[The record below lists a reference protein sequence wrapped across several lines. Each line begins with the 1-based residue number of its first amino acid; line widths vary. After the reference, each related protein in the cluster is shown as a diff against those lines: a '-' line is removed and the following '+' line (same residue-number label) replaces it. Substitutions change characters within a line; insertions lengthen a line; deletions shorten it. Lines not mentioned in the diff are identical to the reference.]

1 MRKLLIVLMTSLAAM
16 GVHAWEPT
24 TADVQPENMTA
35 LESNA
40 DVSVTI
46 AAIPMP
52 AQVVELARYSPKKN
66 NLGQTK
72 KVKAAKVAIAKSML
86 SRSARQQIAIASTS
100 SKPDDKARLLASENE
115 DTGTGFDMLDLHR
128 SFSQPRVAKVAD
140 QADEEDETLS
150 NLPEHIKLRLLL
162 ARTKAVEAH
171 ILNQVGKN
179 SDSDEAEL
187 SDTVKLRLY
196 LARARAVKVLSDKY
210 GAA

>member
-16 GVHAWEPT
+16 GVYAGDPT

-35 LESNA
+35 LEPNA

-52 AQVVELARYSPKKN
+52 AQVVELARYLPRKN
-66 NLGQTK
+66 GLGQSK

-115 DTGTGFDMLDLHR
+115 DAGTGFDMLDLHR
-128 SFSQPRVAKVAD
+128 SFSQPRVAKLAD
-140 QADEEDETLS
+140 QADEDDESLS
-150 NLPEHIKLRLLL
+150 NLPEHIKLRLLM

-171 ILNQVGKN
+171 ILNQVGKA
-179 SDSDEAEL
+179 SDAEETEL

-196 LARARAVKVLSDKY
+196 LARARAVKVHSEKY
-210 GAA
+210 GSA

>member
-1 MRKLLIVLMTSLAAM
+1 
-16 GVHAWEPT
+16 
-24 TADVQPENMTA
+24 MTA
-35 LESNA
+35 LEPNA

-66 NLGQTK
+66 GLGQTK

-115 DTGTGFDMLDLHR
+115 DAGTGIDMLDLHR

-140 QADEEDETLS
+140 QADDDDEAVS
-150 NLPEHIKLRLLL
+150 DLPDHIKLRLLM

-171 ILNQVGKN
+171 ILNQVGKA
-179 SDSDEAEL
+179 SDAEETEL

-196 LARARAVKVLSDKY
+196 LARARAVKVHSEKY

>member
-24 TADVQPENMTA
+24 TADVQPENMTV
-35 LESNA
+35 LEPNA

-52 AQVVELARYSPKKN
+52 AQVVELARYSPRKN
-66 NLGQTK
+66 GLGQTK

-86 SRSARQQIAIASTS
+86 SRSARQQIARASTS

-115 DTGTGFDMLDLHR
+115 DSGTGFDMLDLHR
-128 SFSQPRVAKVAD
+128 SFSQPRVAKLAD
-140 QADEEDETLS
+140 QADEDDESLS
-150 NLPEHIKLRLLL
+150 NLPEHIKLRLLM

-171 ILNQVGKN
+171 ILNQVGKA
-179 SDSDEAEL
+179 SDAEETEL

-196 LARARAVKVLSDKY
+196 LARARAVKVHSEKY
-210 GAA
+210 GSA